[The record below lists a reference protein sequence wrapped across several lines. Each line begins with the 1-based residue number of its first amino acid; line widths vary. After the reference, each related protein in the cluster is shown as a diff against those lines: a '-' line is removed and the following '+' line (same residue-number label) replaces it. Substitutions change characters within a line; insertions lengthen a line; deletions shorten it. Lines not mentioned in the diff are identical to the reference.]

1 MTRSKYIDSHLK
13 PFRCRHENCAELQF
27 SSTACLLRHERE
39 AHAMHGHGESLC
51 DYPPCNRSM
60 PGNGFRRSYNCRDHM
75 TRCHG
80 WVDHNPQEG
89 KKKRSASAV
98 AVNGGGKISKA
109 KGSKL
114 PSKKQQVAQ
123 LKDEWGNRKANL
135 EELTRGLV
143 LDGPLFAMAMAHINN
158 EMHTLKSIQI
168 EWSKLTGRDHIG

>member
-1 MTRSKYIDSHLK
+1 
-13 PFRCRHENCAELQF
+13 
-27 SSTACLLRHERE
+27 
-39 AHAMHGHGESLC
+39 
-51 DYPPCNRSM
+51 M

-114 PSKKQQVAQ
+114 SSKKQQVAQ